1 MDKERIMRNADTAVR
16 QLLASVQPSVLLSWG
31 IQQPFIATEHKEMSA
46 VKFKVNGRLHK
57 GYVIIALNEGDDY
70 YEIYLQKG
78 DETTLVKDE
87 VCFDELG
94 TVIDEAIESG
104 TDKEEYEKFCEAQLE
119 RLFSCTDI

>member
-1 MDKERIMRNADTAVR
+1 MDKERIMQIADTAVR
-16 QLLASVQPSVLLSWG
+16 QLLASAQPPVLLSWG
-31 IQQPFIATEHKEMSA
+31 IRQPFIATVYKEMPA

-78 DETTLVKDE
+78 DETTLVKEE

-104 TDKEEYEKFCEAQLE
+104 TDKAEYEKFCEAQLE
-119 RLFSCTDI
+119 RLFSSVDN